1 MSETIDALTKLAQDL
16 TDRVDEL
23 SKENDSL
30 KKELDSQKELAKKAS
45 APVAPKVSE
54 QVVDATLDA
63 LVKAGALQE
72 DQRGESRKVML
83 EDMEAPHRILQRFL
97 DAQGQAKVAAASDTE
112 NVSGGTLANATKTEE
127 DNSAVLDRMMQ
138 ILNM

>member
-23 SKENDSL
+23 SKENESL